1 MRLNALITINY
12 FMNKILVTGSNG
24 QLGKTFKYV
33 SEKFPKYNFYFL
45 GLPEFD
51 LTDKNELKT
60 YFKKTP
66 INYIINTAAHTKVDQ
81 AEEDPEVVKKSNI
94 NILKNLCELSYEY
107 AFKLIHISSDYV
119 FDGTATKPYKT
130 NDTINPIGVYAKS
143 KAAGEKTILNAK
155 VDAWI
160 VRTSWLFSPFGH
172 NFVKSIS
179 QLLKNKKEIN
189 VVVDQIGAPTYSID
203 LARFIL
209 NAISQKPNFKGSQ
222 VYHFTNNGST
232 TWFDFACAIKDEI
245 NADCIIK
252 PITTRDYPTI
262 AERPKYSVLS
272 CEKTKKEFN
281 LNINSWE
288 LALKDCLNILNH

>member
-1 MRLNALITINY
+1 M
-12 FMNKILVTGSNG
+12 
-24 QLGKTFKYV
+24 
-33 SEKFPKYNFYFL
+33 
-45 GLPEFD
+45 
-51 LTDKNELKT
+51 
-60 YFKKTP
+60 
-66 INYIINTAAHTKVDQ
+66 
-81 AEEDPEVVKKSNI
+81 
-94 NILKNLCELSYEY
+94 
-107 AFKLIHISSDYV
+107 
-119 FDGTATKPYKT
+119 TKPYKT
-130 NDTINPIGVYAKS
+130 NDTVNPIGVYAKS

-189 VVVDQIGAPTYSID
+189 VVADQIGAPTYSID

-232 TWFDFACAIKDEI
+232 TWFDFACAIKNEI

-272 CEKTKKEFN
+272 CERQKRN
-281 LNINSWE
+281 LT
-288 LALKDCLNILNH
+288 